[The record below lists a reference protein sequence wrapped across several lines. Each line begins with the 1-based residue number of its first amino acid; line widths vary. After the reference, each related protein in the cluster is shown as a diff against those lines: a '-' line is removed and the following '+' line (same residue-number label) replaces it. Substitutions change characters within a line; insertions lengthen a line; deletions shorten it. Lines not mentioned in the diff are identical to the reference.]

1 MFSYM
6 DMNMTIFH
14 GLTMFIFWFIVF
26 FILFSLFNKKE
37 DKNNSI
43 NEILK
48 KRFAKG
54 EITKKQYEEI
64 KEILIQES

>member
-26 FILFSLFNKKE
+26 FILFSLFNNKE

-43 NEILK
+43 NDILK

-64 KEILIQES
+64 TKILIQEN